1 MSRKIS
7 SDLGSDLGRLGEE
20 GMIKYRRRRKRE
32 WLALPLLVIMVC
44 FHCKCSWLLI
54 SFLYDSQSARL
65 KYAICSQQL
74 EDDECQDRSNKSNL
88 NEADLRA
95 MAYGEQHF
103 LSPLPRD
110 KAMNVGKQAIPHPGQ
125 IKAGHPVHTRTIT
138 NTEAQYIFIRW
149 ACNQ

>member
-7 SDLGSDLGRLGEE
+7 SDLGCDLGRLGEE

-44 FHCKCSWLLI
+44 FHCKQNWLLI

-95 MAYGEQHF
+95 MAYGEQRS
-103 LSPLPRD
+103 LSPLLRD
-110 KAMNVGKQAIPHPGQ
+110 KAMNVGKQAQLPINPPSRADKGRPPSTHT
-125 IKAGHPVHTRTIT
+125 HTR
-138 NTEAQYIFIRW
+138 
-149 ACNQ
+149 